1 MRRRNFTGVLLAGT
15 ACPFA
20 ALAASEGEAALG
32 VRTALERA
40 AVAAVGL
47 LGRNGGFLDDPRVRI
62 PLPGFLDD
70 LARFAAMAGQQ
81 ARIDELVTAMNRAA
95 EAAVPAA
102 KSLLVGAV
110 KSMGFDDARRIVTG
124 GEQAATDFFAART
137 REPIGRQFLP
147 IVTRETKKV
156 ALAEKFDAVAGR
168 VAAFGLL
175 RPDQASLPQYV
186 TGKALDGLFSVIGE
200 QERKIRSDPIG
211 TGSAI
216 LAKVFGRG

>member
-1 MRRRNFTGVLLAGT
+1 MRRRDFTGVLLAGI

-20 ALAASEGEAALG
+20 VLAASEGEAALG
-32 VRTALERA
+32 VRAALERA

-47 LGRNGGFLDDPRVRI
+47 LGRSGGFLDDPKVRI

-186 TGKALDGLFSVIGE
+186 TGKALDGLFSVIGD